1 MQSNEKPKLPSI
13 QSMLEGISL
22 DEAANRSRG
31 HRRHASEHS
40 SAFKPFVDQKGMNE
54 TSVSGQLEKLSIQ
67 PIPIEPKIDEPPN
80 NQALLFHHLPF
91 RPHLS
96 SYRHNLHSRSY
107 SDHTH
112 PYPTTT
118 TPSTVTRH
126 RRTVS
131 TNTFDLL
138 LQPHHRP
145 AIDPPLP
152 LLCTSSSSSSTVTTN
167 APTSPHTSEEEE
179 DEKEDETDS
188 EGSVYSDTAQKPS
201 QVSKKPMPQSRK
213 RRPPPSKRY
222 YCSYCSK
229 AFSRP
234 SSLRIHTYSHTGER
248 PFECPEKGCNRKFSV
263 QSNMRRHLRV
273 HGTSRSSKR
282 NPTALTPSEKAQ
294 WINKPLAAKPII
306 WNNSNLT
313 LSTPDHPH

>member
-1 MQSNEKPKLPSI
+1 MS
-13 QSMLEGISL
+13 
-22 DEAANRSRG
+22 
-31 HRRHASEHS
+31 
-40 SAFKPFVDQKGMNE
+40 E
-54 TSVSGQLEKLSIQ
+54 TSMSGQLEKLSIQ

-80 NQALLFHHLPF
+80 HQAFLFHHLPF

-118 TPSTVTRH
+118 TPSIITRH

-145 AIDPPLP
+145 ATDPPLP
-152 LLCTSSSSSSTVTTN
+152 LLSSSSSSTTN
-167 APTSPHTSEEEE
+167 APTSPTTSEEDEREE
-179 DEKEDETDS
+179 EEES
-188 EGSVYSDTAQKPS
+188 EGSSDSETQKPS
-201 QVSKKPMPQSRK
+201 EEKAMPRK

-248 PFECPEKGCNRKFSV
+248 PFECPEKGCHRKFSV

>member
-22 DEAANRSRG
+22 DE
-31 HRRHASEHS
+31 
-40 SAFKPFVDQKGMNE
+40 
-54 TSVSGQLEKLSIQ
+54 
-67 PIPIEPKIDEPPN
+67 EPKIDEPPN